1 MKINFNKGSVMKSL
15 ILVVAMFLASCGQM
29 SNCKSGEEKNNIGEC
44 KSELADNKSSVRS
57 ISGSLSGAFDV
68 IVDGNSYSDIEA
80 YYSSEIEALPA
91 RIEALGYKDYSVK
104 LDAKIG
110 FKDLT
115 NNMMVF
121 ISPVSN
127 RDGYATK
134 GYVGSDDKFNF
145 VLPAFAPD
153 ASYRVK
159 AVKRIALILT
169 SETEVKKF
177 CFNFKTVEVKAD
189 LVDGKSSPVVLNQF
203 ESELTQYDCAQAES
217 KEGITPPKAK

>member
-1 MKINFNKGSVMKSL
+1 MKSINL
-15 ILVVAMFLASCGQM
+15 ILASTLALSACGQ
-29 SNCKSGEEKNNIGEC
+29 SNCKSGEEKNDIGEC
-44 KSELADNKSSVRS
+44 KSSLASDGQSSVRS
-57 ISGSLSGAFDV
+57 ISGSISGAFDV
-68 IVDGNSYSDIEA
+68 IVDGESYSDIEA
-80 YYSSEIEALPA
+80 YYSAEIDALPA
-91 RIEALGYKDYSVK
+91 RIEALGYADYSVK

-121 ISPVSN
+121 ISPASG

-145 VLPAFAPD
+145 VLPAYAPD
-153 ASYRVK
+153 SSYRVK

-177 CFNFKTVEVKAD
+177 CFNFKTVEAQAD
-189 LVDGKSSPVVLNQF
+189 LIEGKSSPVVLNKF
-203 ESELTQYDCAQAES
+203 ESSLTQYDCDQADA
-217 KEGITPPKAK
+217 KDGITPPKVKE